1 MNLYELTD
9 QLRELLEMMEDP
21 DVDVDAVL
29 DTADAVEMDFNDKA
43 DGYAKII
50 GMVNAD
56 VTAIDAEEKRLA
68 ARKNAMKNK
77 VAGMKAHLQSAMEA
91 TGKTKFKTALFSFG
105 IQNNPP
111 SVVMDETDVYKLPE
125 EFVKYKEPEADKKAI
140 MEALKRGEDLTGVA
154 HLEQGQSLR
163 IR

>member
-50 GMVNAD
+50 GMVKAD
-56 VTAIDAEEKRLA
+56 VAAIDAEEKRLA

-77 VAGMKAHLQSAMEA
+77 VAGMMAHLQKAMEA

-111 SVVMDETDVYKLPE
+111 SVVMDETDVFKLPE
-125 EFVKYKEPEADKKAI
+125 EFVKYKDPEADKKAI
-140 MEALKRGEDLTGVA
+140 MEALKRGEDLKGIA

>member
-56 VTAIDAEEKRLA
+56 IAAIDAEASRLA
-68 ARKNAMKNK
+68 TRKTAMRNK
-77 VAGMKAHLQSAMEA
+77 VARMKEHLQKAMEA
-91 TGKTKFKTALFSFG
+91 TGKTKFKTALYSFG

-111 SVVMDETDVYKLPE
+111 SVVLDETDVFKLPE
-125 EFVKYKEPEADKKAI
+125 EFVKYKDPEADKKAI
-140 MEALKRGEDLTGVA
+140 MEALKRGEDLTGIA
-154 HLEQGQSLR
+154 HLEQGHTLR